1 MAPRG
6 DQTREH
12 LLDVAEQLFG
22 RVGVSNVSM
31 RQIRLAAGQ
40 GNAAAVQYH
49 FGDRDG
55 IVRAI
60 SERHRPK
67 VLALQTAL
75 VASVEADSPGRFDRL
90 VDALVRPSA
99 LYIALGPSERA
110 WIKILAELLSD
121 PRLSIETIAKQSDDR
136 SVSIGT
142 EIRDDLATRLP
153 ADLAAERLWAVS
165 QATIHICANRAKI
178 RDDPET
184 TRHLTPDDAFAQNL
198 VDMALGALT
207 APVTLVSVVATV
219 APGPDGRTAT
229 AGRSS

>member
-1 MAPRG
+1 MAARG

-60 SERHRPK
+60 SERHRTK
-67 VLALQTAL
+67 LLALQTAL
-75 VASVEADSPGRFDRL
+75 AASIDGDAPRRLDRL
-90 VDALVRPSA
+90 VDALIRPNA
-99 LYIALGPSERA
+99 IYITLGPSERA

-121 PRLSIETIAKQSDDR
+121 PRISMETITKESDDQ
-136 SVSIGT
+136 SVGIGT
-142 EIRDDLATRLP
+142 EIHDDLATRMP
-153 ADLAAERLWAVS
+153 ADLAAERIWAVS
-165 QATIHICANRAKI
+165 QATVHICANRAKI
-178 RDDPET
+178 RDDPES
-184 TRHLTPDDAFAQNL
+184 TRALTPDDAFAQNL

-207 APVTLVSVVATV
+207 APVTPVV
-219 APGPDGRTAT
+219 PGHDGHAAST
-229 AGRSS
+229 GG

>member
-1 MAPRG
+1 M
-6 DQTREH
+6 
-12 LLDVAEQLFG
+12 AEQLFG

-55 IVRAI
+55 TVRAI
-60 SERHRPK
+60 TERHRPK
-67 VLALQTAL
+67 VLAIQTAL
-75 VASVEADSPGRFDRL
+75 AASIDVDGAGRLDRL
-90 VDALVRPSA
+90 VDALIRPNA
-99 LYIALGPSERA
+99 IYITLGPSERA

-121 PRLSIETIAKQSDDR
+121 PRISIETIAKESDDR
-136 SVSIGT
+136 SVGIGT
-142 EIRDDLATRLP
+142 EIHDHLAARMP

-165 QATIHICANRAKI
+165 QATVHICANRAKI
-178 RDDPET
+178 RDDPES

-207 APVTLVSVVATV
+207 APVTPVPVV
-219 APGPDGRTAT
+219 T
-229 AGRSS
+229 AGGDRQITRTGPRG